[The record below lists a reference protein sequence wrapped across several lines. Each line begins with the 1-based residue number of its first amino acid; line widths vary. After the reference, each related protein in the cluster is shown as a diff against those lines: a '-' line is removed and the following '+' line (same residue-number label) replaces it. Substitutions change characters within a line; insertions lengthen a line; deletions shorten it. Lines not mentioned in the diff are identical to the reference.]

1 MNHKEAQN
9 SAQHQIQASHDI
21 PIAKELSR
29 KKLFNEHGDRDWGK
43 RRMIGGNTTNLIE
56 LNNVKYDWATKM
68 YRTMMNN
75 FWIPEEIPLAQDAK
89 DYKLLPEIERRSYD
103 KIISFLIFL
112 DSLQT
117 ANLPNVNEFITAPEV
132 NLCLTVHTFQ
142 EAVHSQSY
150 SYILDSVC
158 SSEARDQIYNEW
170 REDKHLLLRN
180 RFITDLY
187 ERFIDEPTD
196 ENLVRTIMANYI
208 LEGIYFYS
216 GFSFF
221 YALGRLG
228 KMLGTVSEIKYIQR
242 DELTHLAL
250 FQHIFRE
257 LRKENPHLFTDS
269 LIAELREMM
278 RTAVQHEI
286 QWGQYITSNQIPGL
300 SDEILDQYIRYLG
313 NERLKLLGIDILY
326 PEITEHPMKWV
337 ENFSNMNSM
346 KTDFFEQK
354 VTNYSKSSNMNWGDL

>member
-1 MNHKEAQN
+1 M
-9 SAQHQIQASHDI
+9 
-21 PIAKELSR
+21 ELQR
-29 KKLFNEHGDRDWGK
+29 KKLFNEDGDRDWGK
-43 RRMIGGNTTNLIE
+43 RKMIGGNTTNLIE

-89 DYKLLPEIERRSYD
+89 DYRNLSLSERNSYD

-117 ANLPNVNEFITAPEV
+117 ANLPNINEYITAPEV
-132 NLCLTVHTFQ
+132 NLILTVHTFQ

-158 SSEARDQIYNEW
+158 SAEVRDQIYNLW
-170 REDKHLLLRN
+170 REDKNLLKRN

-187 ERFIDEPTD
+187 ENFIANPSSQ
-196 ENLVRTIMANYI
+196 NLVKTIMANYI

-221 YALGRLG
+221 YALGRQG

-250 FQHIFRE
+250 FQGIFRE
-257 LRKENPHLFTDS
+257 VRKENPELFTPV
-269 LIAELREMM
+269 LVEELRQMM
-278 RTAVQHEI
+278 KTAVEHEI
-286 QWGQYITSNQIPGL
+286 EWGQYITNNQIAGITN
-300 SDEILDQYIRYLG
+300 EIIDQYIKYLS
-313 NERLKLLGIDILY
+313 NERLRKLGLDILY
-326 PEITEHPMKWV
+326 PEITEHPMRWV
-337 ENFSNMNSM
+337 ESFSNMNGM

-354 VTNYSKSSNMNWGDL
+354 VTNYSKSSNLNWGDL

>member
-1 MNHKEAQN
+1 M
-9 SAQHQIQASHDI
+9 
-21 PIAKELSR
+21 ELSK

-56 LNNVKYDWATKM
+56 LNNVKYEWATKM

-89 DYKLLPEIERRSYD
+89 DYKMLSQHERQSYD

-117 ANLPNVNEFITAPEV
+117 ANLPNVNEYVTAPEV

-158 SSEARDQIYNEW
+158 SPEVRDRIYNEW
-170 REDKHLLLRN
+170 RDDKHLLRRN

-187 ERFIDEPTD
+187 EKFIDEPTS
-196 ENLVRTIMANYI
+196 ENLIRTIMANYI

-221 YALGRLG
+221 YALGRQG

-250 FQHIFRE
+250 FQGIFRE
-257 LRKENPHLFTDS
+257 IRKENPELFTE
-269 LIAELREMM
+269 ELLSDLNQMM
-278 RTAVQHEI
+278 RTAVEHEI
-286 QWGQYITSNQIPGL
+286 AWGQYITDNKIHGL
-300 SDEILDQYIRYLG
+300 SNEILDQYIKYLS
-313 NERLKLLGIDILY
+313 NERMRKLGLEALY
-326 PEITEHPMKWV
+326 PEVIDHPMKWV
-337 ENFSNMNSM
+337 ETFSNMNAM

-354 VTNYSKSSNMNWGDL
+354 VTNYTKSSNLNWDDL

>member
-1 MNHKEAQN
+1 LDQLQK
-9 SAQHQIQASHDI
+9 
-21 PIAKELSR
+21 

-89 DYKLLPEIERRSYD
+89 DYKFLSPHERQSYD

-117 ANLPNVNEFITAPEV
+117 ANLPNINEYITAPEV
-132 NLCLTVHTFQ
+132 NLCLTVQTFQ

-150 SYILDSVC
+150 SYILDSVV
-158 SSEARDQIYNEW
+158 SAEARDDIYNQW
-170 REDKHLLLRN
+170 REDKHLLRRN

-187 ERFIDEPTD
+187 ENFVEDPSTK
-196 ENLVRTIMANYI
+196 NLMKTIMANYI

-221 YALGRLG
+221 YALGRQG

-250 FQHIFRE
+250 FQNIFRE
-257 LRKENPHLFTDS
+257 IRKENPDIFTDE
-269 LIAELREMM
+269 LIEELRQMM
-278 RTAVQHEI
+278 RTAVNHEI
-286 QWGQYITSNQIPGL
+286 EWGQYITNNNISGL
-300 SDEILDQYIRYLG
+300 SNEIIDQYIKYLS
-313 NERLKLLGIDILY
+313 NERLRNLGLEILF
-326 PEITEHPMKWV
+326 PEVVEHPMKWV
-337 ENFSNMNSM
+337 ETFSNMNGI

-354 VTNYSKSSNMNWGDL
+354 VTNYSKSSNMNWDDL

>member
-1 MNHKEAQN
+1 MEK
-9 SAQHQIQASHDI
+9 
-21 PIAKELSR
+21 
-29 KKLFNEHGDRDWGK
+29 KKLFNEHGDRDWGQ
-43 RRMIGGNTTNLIE
+43 RRIIGGNTTNLIE
-56 LNNVKYDWATKM
+56 LNNVKYEWATKM

-89 DYKLLPEIERRSYD
+89 DYKALTAEEQQSYD

-117 ANLPNVNEFITAPEV
+117 ANLPNINEYITAPEV
-132 NLCLTVHTFQ
+132 NLILTIHTFQ

-158 SSEARDQIYNEW
+158 SAEARDRIYNEW
-170 REDKHLLLRN
+170 REDKHLLARN

-187 ERFIDEPTD
+187 ERFLEEPS
-196 ENLVRTIMANYI
+196 EANLLRTIMANYI

-221 YALGRLG
+221 YALGRQG

-250 FQHIFRE
+250 FQGIFRE
-257 LRKENPHLFTDS
+257 LRREKPELFTQ
-269 LIAELREMM
+269 AMVEELRGMM
-278 RTAVQHEI
+278 RTAAQHEI
-286 QWGQYITSNQIPGL
+286 AWGQYITANRIAGL
-300 SDEILDQYIRYLG
+300 SNELIDQYIKYLA
-313 NERLKLLGIDILY
+313 NERLKKLELAPLY
-326 PEITEHPMKWV
+326 PEVTEHPMKWV
-337 ENFSNMNSM
+337 ESFSNMNGM

-354 VTNYSKSSNMNWGDL
+354 VTNYTKSSNLNWGEL

>member
-1 MNHKEAQN
+1 M
-9 SAQHQIQASHDI
+9 
-21 PIAKELSR
+21 ELTK

-43 RRMIGGNTTNLIE
+43 RRMIGGNTTNLIQ
-56 LNNVKYDWATKM
+56 LNNVKYEWATKM
-68 YRTMMNN
+68 YRSMMNN

-89 DYKLLPEIERRSYD
+89 DYKLLSLTERQSYD

-117 ANLPNVNEFITAPEV
+117 ANLPNINEYITAPEV
-132 NLCLTVHTFQ
+132 NLCLTVQTFQ

-150 SYILDSVC
+150 AYILDSVC
-158 SSEARDQIYNEW
+158 SSEAREDIYNQW
-170 REDKHLLLRN
+170 REDKHLLQRN

-187 ERFIDEPTD
+187 EDFIETPTTT
-196 ENLVRTIMANYI
+196 NLVRTIMANYI

-221 YALGRLG
+221 YALGRQG

-250 FQHIFRE
+250 FQGIFRE
-257 LRKENPHLFTDS
+257 IRKENPELFTEE
-269 LIAELREMM
+269 LIEHLRDMM
-278 RTAVQHEI
+278 RTAVDHEI
-286 QWGQYITSNQIPGL
+286 AWGLYITQNNISGL
-300 SDEILDQYIRYLG
+300 SDEVITHYIQYLA
-313 NERLKLLGIDILY
+313 NERLKKLGLEVLY
-326 PEITEHPMKWV
+326 PDITEHPMKWV
-337 ENFSNMNSM
+337 ESFSHMNGM

-354 VTNYSKSSNMNWGDL
+354 VTNYSKSSGLDWGDI

>member
-1 MNHKEAQN
+1 M
-9 SAQHQIQASHDI
+9 
-21 PIAKELSR
+21 ELQK
-29 KKLFNEHGDRDWGK
+29 KKLFNEDGDRDWGM

-89 DYKLLPEIERRSYD
+89 DYKNLSLSERNSYD

-117 ANLPNVNEFITAPEV
+117 ANLPNVNEYVTAPEV

-150 SYILDSVC
+150 SYILDSVV
-158 SSEARDQIYNEW
+158 SHEVRDQIYNLW
-170 REDKHLLLRN
+170 REDKNLLKRN

-187 ERFIDEPTD
+187 ENFIANPSSQ
-196 ENLVRTIMANYI
+196 NLIKTIMANYI

-221 YALGRLG
+221 YALGRQG

-250 FQHIFRE
+250 FQGIFRE
-257 LRKENPHLFTDS
+257 VRKENPELFTPV
-269 LIAELREMM
+269 LIEELRQMM
-278 RTAVQHEI
+278 RTAVEHEI
-286 QWGQYITSNQIPGL
+286 EWGKYITNNQIPGIT
-300 SDEILDQYIRYLG
+300 DEIIDSYIKFLA
-313 NERLKLLGIDILY
+313 NERLRKLNLEILY

-337 ENFSNMNSM
+337 ESFSNMNGM

-354 VTNYSKSSNMNWGDL
+354 VTNYSKSSNLNWGDL

>member
-1 MNHKEAQN
+1 M
-9 SAQHQIQASHDI
+9 
-21 PIAKELSR
+21 ELSR
-29 KKLFNEHGDRDWGK
+29 KKLFNEDGDRDWGK

-89 DYKLLPEIERRSYD
+89 DYKNLSHSERNSYD

-117 ANLPNVNEFITAPEV
+117 ANLPNINEYITAPEV
-132 NLCLTVHTFQ
+132 NLILTVHTFQ

-158 SSEARDQIYNEW
+158 SAEVRDQIYNLW
-170 REDKHLLLRN
+170 REDKNLLKRN

-187 ERFIDEPTD
+187 ENFIADPSAQ
-196 ENLVRTIMANYI
+196 NLIKTIMANYI

-221 YALGRLG
+221 YALGRQG

-250 FQHIFRE
+250 FQGIFRE
-257 LRKENPHLFTDS
+257 IRKENPELFTPV
-269 LIAELREMM
+269 LIEELRQMM

-286 QWGQYITSNQIPGL
+286 AWGQYITNNQIAGL
-300 SDEILDQYIRYLG
+300 TNEIIDQYIKFLS
-313 NERLKLLGIDILY
+313 NERLKKLGLDILY
-326 PEITEHPMKWV
+326 PEVTEHPMKWV
-337 ENFSNMNSM
+337 ESFSNMNGM

>member
-1 MNHKEAQN
+1 M
-9 SAQHQIQASHDI
+9 
-21 PIAKELSR
+21 ELQK
-29 KKLFNEHGDRDWGK
+29 KKLFNEKGDRDWGK
-43 RRMIGGNTTNLIE
+43 RRMIGGNSTNLIE
-56 LNNVKYDWATKM
+56 LNNVKYEWATKM
-68 YRTMMNN
+68 YRAMMNN

-89 DYKLLPEIERRSYD
+89 DYKLLTSAERQSYD

-117 ANLPNVNEFITAPEV
+117 ANLPNINEYITAPEV
-132 NLCLTVHTFQ
+132 NLCLTVQTFQ

-158 SSEARDQIYNEW
+158 SAEMRDQIYNQW
-170 REDKHLLLRN
+170 REDEHLLRRN

-187 ERFIDEPTD
+187 ENFIAAPSS
-196 ENLVRTIMANYI
+196 ENLIRTIMANYI

-221 YALGRLG
+221 YALGRQG

-250 FQHIFRE
+250 FQGIFRE
-257 LRKENPHLFTDS
+257 IRKENPGLLTDDVIAHL
-269 LIAELREMM
+269 RQMM
-278 RTAVQHEI
+278 QTAVEHEI
-286 QWGQYITSNQIPGL
+286 EWGQYITNNQIPGL
-300 SDEILDQYIRYLG
+300 SNEIIDGYIKYLA
-313 NERLKLLGIDILY
+313 NERLKRLGLEALY
-326 PEITEHPMKWV
+326 PEIVEHPMKWV
-337 ENFSNMNSM
+337 ESFSNMNGM

-354 VTNYSKSSNMNWGDL
+354 VTNYSKSSNLNWSDL

>member
-1 MNHKEAQN
+1 M
-9 SAQHQIQASHDI
+9 
-21 PIAKELSR
+21 ELQK
-29 KKLFNEHGDRDWGK
+29 KKLFNEEGDRDWGK

-56 LNNVKYDWATKM
+56 LNNVKYEWATKM

-89 DYKLLPEIERRSYD
+89 DYKNLSLSERNSYD

-117 ANLPNVNEFITAPEV
+117 ANLPNVNEYITAPEV

-158 SSEARDQIYNEW
+158 SAEVRDQIYNLW
-170 REDKHLLLRN
+170 REDKHLLKRN

-187 ERFIDEPTD
+187 ENFIADPSAQ
-196 ENLVRTIMANYI
+196 NLIKTIMANYI

-221 YALGRLG
+221 YALGRQG

-250 FQHIFRE
+250 FQGIFRE
-257 LRKENPHLFTDS
+257 VRKENPELFTPV
-269 LIAELREMM
+269 LVEELRQMM
-278 RTAVQHEI
+278 KTAVENEI
-286 QWGQYITSNQIPGL
+286 TWGQYICNNQIPGL
-300 SDEILDQYIRYLG
+300 TDEIIDSYIKFLS
-313 NERLKLLGIDILY
+313 NERLRKLGLDVLY
-326 PEITEHPMKWV
+326 PEIVEHPMKWV
-337 ENFSNMNSM
+337 ESFSNMNGM

-354 VTNYSKSSNMNWGDL
+354 VTNYSKSSNLNWGDL

>member
-1 MNHKEAQN
+1 M
-9 SAQHQIQASHDI
+9 
-21 PIAKELSR
+21 ELTK

-56 LNNVKYDWATKM
+56 LNNVKYEWATKL

-89 DYKLLPEIERRSYD
+89 GYRELNEHERQSYD

-117 ANLPNVNEFITAPEV
+117 ANLPNINEYITAPEV
-132 NLCLTVHTFQ
+132 NLCLTVQTFQ

-158 SSEARDQIYNEW
+158 AAEVRDRIYNEW
-170 REDKHLLLRN
+170 RDDKHLLTRN

-187 ERFIDEPTD
+187 ERFVENPSPD
-196 ENLVRTIMANYI
+196 NLVRTVMANYI
-208 LEGIYFYS
+208 LEGLYFYS

-221 YALGRLG
+221 YALGRQG

-250 FQHIFRE
+250 FQGIFRE
-257 LRKENPHLFTDS
+257 IWRENPELFTD
-269 LIAELREMM
+269 AFVEELREMM
-278 RTAVQHEI
+278 RTAVEHEI
-286 QWGQYITSNQIPGL
+286 AWGQYITANRIAGL
-300 SDEILDQYIRYLG
+300 SNELIDQYIKYLS
-313 NERLKLLGIDILY
+313 NERLKKLGLTVLY
-326 PEITEHPMKWV
+326 PEIVEHPMRWV
-337 ENFSNMNSM
+337 ESFSNMNGM

-354 VTNYSKSSNMNWGDL
+354 VTNYSKSSNLNWDEL

>member
-1 MNHKEAQN
+1 M
-9 SAQHQIQASHDI
+9 
-21 PIAKELSR
+21 ELSK

-56 LNNVKYDWATKM
+56 LNNVKYEWATKM
-68 YRTMMNN
+68 YRQMMNN

-89 DYKLLPEIERRSYD
+89 DYKNLTQFERQSYD

-117 ANLPNVNEFITAPEV
+117 SNLPNVNEYITAPEV

-158 SSEARDQIYNEW
+158 SAEVRDRIYNEW
-170 REDKHLLLRN
+170 REDKHLLRRN
-180 RFITDLY
+180 RLITDLY
-187 ERFIDEPTD
+187 ERFIDEPTS

-221 YALGRLG
+221 YALGRMG

-250 FQHIFRE
+250 FQGIFRE
-257 LRKENPHLFTDS
+257 IRRENPDLFTN
-269 LIAELREMM
+269 ELLADLNTMM
-278 RTAVQHEI
+278 RTAVEHEI
-286 QWGQYITSNQIPGL
+286 TWGQYITNNQINGL
-300 SDEILDQYIRYLG
+300 SNEILDQYIKYLS
-313 NERLKLLGIDILY
+313 NERMRKIGLDVLY
-326 PEITEHPMKWV
+326 PEVIEHPMKWV
-337 ENFSNMNSM
+337 ESFSNMNSM

-354 VTNYSKSSNMNWGDL
+354 VTNYTKSSNLNWDDM

>member
-1 MNHKEAQN
+1 LDLK
-9 SAQHQIQASHDI
+9 
-21 PIAKELSR
+21 K

-68 YRTMMNN
+68 YRNMMNN

-89 DYKLLPEIERRSYD
+89 DYKFLTPHERQGYD

-117 ANLPNVNEFITAPEV
+117 SNLPNINEYITAPEV
-132 NLCLTVHTFQ
+132 NLCLTVQTFQ

-158 SSEARDQIYNEW
+158 SAEVRDDIYNQW
-170 REDKHLLLRN
+170 REDKHLLRRN

-187 ERFIDEPTD
+187 EKFIEEPSTV
-196 ENLVRTIMANYI
+196 NLLRAIMANYI

-221 YALGRLG
+221 YSLGRQG

-250 FQHIFRE
+250 FQNIFRE
-257 LRKENPHLFTDS
+257 IRKENPELFTDG
-269 LIAELREMM
+269 LIEDLRQMM
-278 RTAVQHEI
+278 RTAVEHEI
-286 QWGQYITSNQIPGL
+286 EWGQYITNDMMNGL
-300 SDEILDQYIRYLG
+300 SNEIIDQYIKYLS
-313 NERLKLLGIDILY
+313 NERLKMLGLEILY
-326 PEITEHPMKWV
+326 PEVVEHPMKWV

-354 VTNYSKSSNMNWGDL
+354 VTNYSKSSSLNWDDL

>member
-1 MNHKEAQN
+1 M
-9 SAQHQIQASHDI
+9 
-21 PIAKELSR
+21 ELTK
-29 KKLFNEHGDRDWGK
+29 KKLFNESGDRDWGK

-56 LNNVKYDWATKM
+56 LNNVKYEWATKM

-89 DYKLLPEIERRSYD
+89 DYKKLTAEERQSYD

-117 ANLPNVNEFITAPEV
+117 ANLPNINDYITAPEV
-132 NLCLTVHTFQ
+132 NLCLTVQTFQ

-150 SYILDSVC
+150 SYLLDSVC
-158 SSEARDQIYNEW
+158 SAEVRDSIYNQW
-170 REDKHLLLRN
+170 REDKHLLRRN

-187 ERFIDEPTD
+187 ESFIENPSE
-196 ENLVRTIMANYI
+196 ENLLRTIMANYI

-221 YALGRLG
+221 YALGRQG
-228 KMLGTVSEIKYIQR
+228 KMLGTVSVIKYIQR

-250 FQHIFRE
+250 FQGIFRE
-257 LRKENPHLFTDS
+257 IRKENPELFTPK
-269 LIAELREMM
+269 LIKDLRQMM
-278 RTAVQHEI
+278 KTAVEHEI
-286 QWGQYITSNQIPGL
+286 GWGQYITNNEIPGL
-300 SDEILDQYIRYLG
+300 NDEIIEKYIKYLS
-313 NERLKLLGIDILY
+313 NERLKKLNLEILY
-326 PEITEHPMKWV
+326 PEVTDHPMKWV
-337 ENFSNMNSM
+337 ESFSNMNGI

-354 VTNYSKSSNMNWGDL
+354 VTNYSKSSNLNWDDL

>member
-1 MNHKEAQN
+1 MDLK
-9 SAQHQIQASHDI
+9 
-21 PIAKELSR
+21 K

-68 YRTMMNN
+68 YRNMMNN

-89 DYKLLPEIERRSYD
+89 DYKFLSPHERQGYD

-117 ANLPNVNEFITAPEV
+117 SNLPNINEYITAPEV
-132 NLCLTVHTFQ
+132 NLCLTVQTFQ

-158 SSEARDQIYNEW
+158 SAEVRDDIYNQW
-170 REDKHLLLRN
+170 REDKHLLRRN

-187 ERFIDEPTD
+187 EKFIDDSSTV
-196 ENLVRTIMANYI
+196 NLLRAIMANYI

-221 YALGRLG
+221 YSLGRQG

-250 FQHIFRE
+250 FQNIFRE
-257 LRKENPHLFTDS
+257 IRKENPEIFTNE
-269 LIAELREMM
+269 LIEDLRQMM
-278 RTAVQHEI
+278 KTAVEHEI
-286 QWGQYITSNQIPGL
+286 EWGQYITNDMMNGL
-300 SDEILDQYIRYLG
+300 SNEIIDQYIKYLS
-313 NERLKLLGIDILY
+313 NERLKMLGLEILY
-326 PEITEHPMKWV
+326 PEVVEHPMKWV

-354 VTNYSKSSNMNWGDL
+354 VTNYSKSSSLNWDDL

>member
-1 MNHKEAQN
+1 MQLEK
-9 SAQHQIQASHDI
+9 
-21 PIAKELSR
+21 

-56 LNNVKYDWATKM
+56 LNNVKYEWATKM

-75 FWIPEEIPLAQDAK
+75 FWIPEEIPLSQDAK
-89 DYKLLPEIERRSYD
+89 DYKLLTQAEQQSYD

-117 ANLPNVNEFITAPEV
+117 ANLPNINEYITAPEV
-132 NLCLTVHTFQ
+132 NLCLTVQTFQ

-158 SSEARDQIYNEW
+158 SAEARDQIYNQW
-170 REDKHLLLRN
+170 REDKHLLKRN

-187 ERFIDEPTD
+187 ESFVLDPSTT
-196 ENLVRTIMANYI
+196 NLLRTIMANYI

-221 YALGRLG
+221 YALGRQG

-250 FQHIFRE
+250 FQNIFRE
-257 LRKENPHLFTDS
+257 IRKENPECFTS
-269 LIAELREMM
+269 ELIEDLRGMM
-278 RTAVQHEI
+278 ATAVEHEI
-286 QWGQYITSNQIPGL
+286 TWGQYITRNQISGI
-300 SDEILDQYIRYLG
+300 SDEILDLYIRFLA
-313 NERLKLLGIDILY
+313 NERLSKLGLEILY
-326 PEITEHPMKWV
+326 PEVTEHPMRWV
-337 ENFSNMNSM
+337 ETFSNMNGM

-354 VTNYSKSSNMNWGDL
+354 VTNYSKSSNLNWDDI

>member
-1 MNHKEAQN
+1 M
-9 SAQHQIQASHDI
+9 
-21 PIAKELSR
+21 ELSK
-29 KKLFNEHGDRDWGK
+29 KKLFNEAGDRDWGK
-43 RRMIGGNTTNLIE
+43 RRIIGGNTTNLIE

-75 FWIPEEIPLAQDAK
+75 FWIPEEIPLAQDAR
-89 DYKLLPEIERRSYD
+89 DYKSLTPEERQSYD
-103 KIISFLIFL
+103 KILSFLIFL

-117 ANLPNVNEFITAPEV
+117 ANLPNINEYITAPEV
-132 NLCLTVHTFQ
+132 NLCLTVQTFQ

-158 SSEARDQIYNEW
+158 SAETRDQIYNEW
-170 REDKHLLLRN
+170 RNDEHLLTRN

-187 ERFIDEPTD
+187 ERFIAEPSS

-221 YALGRLG
+221 YALGRMG

-250 FQHIFRE
+250 FQGIFRE
-257 LRKENPHLFTDS
+257 AHRENPELLTS
-269 LIAELREMM
+269 EMLEELRQMM
-278 RTAVQHEI
+278 KSAVENEI
-286 QWGQYITSNQIPGL
+286 SWGQYITNNKIAGISN
-300 SDEILDQYIRYLG
+300 EIIDKYIKFLA
-313 NERLKLLGIDILY
+313 NERLKKLGIDILY

-337 ENFSNMNSM
+337 ESFSNMNGM
-346 KTDFFEQK
+346 KTDFFEQT
-354 VTNYSKSSNMNWGDL
+354 VTNYSKSSNLNWDEL

>member
-1 MNHKEAQN
+1 MDNLTK
-9 SAQHQIQASHDI
+9 
-21 PIAKELSR
+21 

-43 RRMIGGNTTNLIE
+43 RRIIGGNTTNLIE
-56 LNNVKYDWATKM
+56 LNNVKYDWASKM

-75 FWIPEEIPLAQDAK
+75 FWIPEEIPLSQDAK
-89 DYKLLPEIERRSYD
+89 DYKLLNDNERQSYD

-117 ANLPNVNEFITAPEV
+117 SNLPNVNEYITAPEV
-132 NLCLTVHTFQ
+132 NLCLTVQTFQ

-158 SSEARDQIYNEW
+158 SAETRDVIYNQW
-170 REDKHLLLRN
+170 REDVHLLERN

-187 ERFIDEPTD
+187 EKFIESPTKD
-196 ENLVRTIMANYI
+196 NLLRTIMANYI

-221 YALGRLG
+221 YALGRQG

-250 FQHIFRE
+250 FQNIFRE
-257 LRKENPHLFTDS
+257 IRRENPELFTE
-269 LIAELREMM
+269 ELVADLRDMM
-278 RTAVQHEI
+278 KTAVEHEI
-286 QWGQYITSNQIPGL
+286 KWGKYITDNKIQGLSNEVLEQYIKFL
-300 SDEILDQYIRYLG
+300 S
-313 NERLKLLGIDILY
+313 NERMSKLGLDILY
-326 PEITEHPMKWV
+326 PEVLVHPMKWV
-337 ENFSNMNSM
+337 ENFSNMNGM

-354 VTNYSKSSNMNWGDL
+354 VTNYTKSSNLNWGDL

>member
-1 MNHKEAQN
+1 LDLK
-9 SAQHQIQASHDI
+9 
-21 PIAKELSR
+21 K

-68 YRTMMNN
+68 YRNMMNN

-89 DYKLLPEIERRSYD
+89 DYKFLSPHERQGYD

-117 ANLPNVNEFITAPEV
+117 SNLPNINEYITAPEV
-132 NLCLTVHTFQ
+132 NLCLTVQTFQ

-158 SSEARDQIYNEW
+158 SAEVRDDIYNQW
-170 REDKHLLLRN
+170 REDKHLLRRN

-187 ERFIDEPTD
+187 EKFIDDSSTV
-196 ENLVRTIMANYI
+196 NLLRAIMANYI

-221 YALGRLG
+221 YSLGRQG

-250 FQHIFRE
+250 FQNIFRE
-257 LRKENPHLFTDS
+257 IRKENPEIFTNE
-269 LIAELREMM
+269 LIEDLRQMM
-278 RTAVQHEI
+278 KTAVEHEI
-286 QWGQYITSNQIPGL
+286 EWGQYITNDMMNGL
-300 SDEILDQYIRYLG
+300 SNEIIDQYIKYLS
-313 NERLKLLGIDILY
+313 NERLKMLGLEILY
-326 PEITEHPMKWV
+326 PEVVEHPMKWV

-354 VTNYSKSSNMNWGDL
+354 VTNYSKSSSLNWDDL

>member
-1 MNHKEAQN
+1 M
-9 SAQHQIQASHDI
+9 
-21 PIAKELSR
+21 ELEK

-43 RRMIGGNTTNLIE
+43 RRIIGGNTTNLIE

-68 YRTMMNN
+68 YRSMMNN

-89 DYKLLPEIERRSYD
+89 DYALLSTSERQSYD
-103 KIISFLIFL
+103 KILSFLIFL

-117 ANLPNVNEFITAPEV
+117 ANLPNINEYITAPEV
-132 NLCLTVHTFQ
+132 NLCLTVQTFQ

-158 SSEARDQIYNEW
+158 PAEVRDRIYNEW
-170 REDKHLLLRN
+170 REDEHLLRRN

-187 ERFIDEPTD
+187 EKFIAEPTTQ
-196 ENLVRTIMANYI
+196 NLMRTIMANYI

-221 YALGRLG
+221 YALGRQG
-228 KMLGTVSEIKYIQR
+228 KLLGTVSEIKYIQR

-250 FQHIFRE
+250 FQGIFRE
-257 LRKENPHLFTDS
+257 IRKENPDMFTS
-269 LIAELREMM
+269 ELEHDLRLMM
-278 RTAVQHEI
+278 QTAVEHEI
-286 QWGQYITSNQIPGL
+286 EWGQYITGNSIPGL
-300 SDEILDQYIRYLG
+300 SNEIIDQYIKFLS
-313 NERLKLLGIDILY
+313 NERLKKIGLDILY
-326 PEITEHPMKWV
+326 PEVVEHPMKWV
-337 ENFSNMNSM
+337 ENFSNMNGM

-354 VTNYSKSSNMNWGDL
+354 VTNYSKSSNLNWDEL

>member
-1 MNHKEAQN
+1 MDLK
-9 SAQHQIQASHDI
+9 
-21 PIAKELSR
+21 K

-68 YRTMMNN
+68 YRNMMNN

-89 DYKLLPEIERRSYD
+89 DYKFLSPHERQGYD

-117 ANLPNVNEFITAPEV
+117 SNLPNINEYITAPEV
-132 NLCLTVHTFQ
+132 NLCLTVQTFQ

-158 SSEARDQIYNEW
+158 SAEVRDDIYNQW
-170 REDKHLLLRN
+170 REDKHLLRRN

-187 ERFIDEPTD
+187 EKFIEDSSTT
-196 ENLVRTIMANYI
+196 NLLRAIMANYI

-221 YALGRLG
+221 YSLGRQG

-250 FQHIFRE
+250 FQNIFRE
-257 LRKENPHLFTDS
+257 IRKENPEIFTNE
-269 LIAELREMM
+269 LIDDLRQMM
-278 RTAVQHEI
+278 KTAVEHEI
-286 QWGQYITSNQIPGL
+286 EWGQYITNDMMNGL
-300 SDEILDQYIRYLG
+300 SNEIIDQYIKYLS
-313 NERLKLLGIDILY
+313 NERLKMLGLEILY
-326 PEITEHPMKWV
+326 PEVVEHPMKWV

-354 VTNYSKSSNMNWGDL
+354 VTNYSKSSSLNWDDL

>member
-1 MNHKEAQN
+1 MDLK
-9 SAQHQIQASHDI
+9 
-21 PIAKELSR
+21 K

-68 YRTMMNN
+68 YRNMMNN

-89 DYKLLPEIERRSYD
+89 DYKFLTPHERQGYD

-117 ANLPNVNEFITAPEV
+117 SNLPNINEYITAPEV
-132 NLCLTVHTFQ
+132 SLCLTVQTFQ

-158 SSEARDQIYNEW
+158 SAEVRDDIYNQW
-170 REDKHLLLRN
+170 REDKHLLRRN

-187 ERFIDEPTD
+187 EKFIEDSST
-196 ENLVRTIMANYI
+196 ENLLRAIMANYI

-221 YALGRLG
+221 YSLGRQG

-250 FQHIFRE
+250 FQNIFRE
-257 LRKENPHLFTDS
+257 IRKENPEMFTNE
-269 LIAELREMM
+269 LIEDLRQMM
-278 RTAVQHEI
+278 RTAVEHEI
-286 QWGQYITSNQIPGL
+286 EWGQYITNDMMNGL
-300 SDEILDQYIRYLG
+300 SNEIIDQYIKYLS
-313 NERLKLLGIDILY
+313 NERLKMLGLEILY
-326 PEITEHPMKWV
+326 PEIIEHPMKWV

-354 VTNYSKSSNMNWGDL
+354 VTNYSKSSSLNWDDL